1 MKLVAGGNSLTMLRA
16 GFEYPCG
23 KPPPWH
29 ELRPPTPQVPRYA
42 KRELKLASLILVSH
56 IHQGSIK
63 KHLPGRRLLEVPTG
77 LAFMRC
83 LCIGDLYSHAQLSQR
98 SKKKKDIKDWRTPVQ
113 GFPLTSDAGES
124 PGGGRCRRDPPSGS
138 AKCVGL
144 GHFWLCRPKEE
155 ANLPEEKRGEI
166 DPQHWIRLKW
176 WSMHRENWCVRTA
189 V

>member
-29 ELRPPTPQVPRYA
+29 ELRPSTPQVPRYA

-98 SKKKKDIKDWRTPVQ
+98 SKKKKKTSRTGEHQFKDSHSPLMQ
-113 GFPLTSDAGES
+113 GRALVAVDAGVI
-124 PGGGRCRRDPPSGS
+124 RRAARRSASVWAIFGCVVRRRRQISQRRNEGKSTLSTGS
-138 AKCVGL
+138 A
-144 GHFWLCRPKEE
+144 
-155 ANLPEEKRGEI
+155 
-166 DPQHWIRLKW
+166 
-176 WSMHRENWCVRTA
+176 
-189 V
+189 